1 MKGGGFARIGII
13 QQHQGVP
20 DERHQAPPASQLRA
34 MAVARLDRQAT
45 GWARRQMLDRLIE
58 VGDGLVLVRDG
69 EPRGHAIS
77 RLFGRGH
84 FIGPVDAGSVSSD
97 ARALIDAALARLGQV
112 FVRVDTAATSQLG
125 DRLEDIGLRQVG
137 DADTMV
143 NGPNIPPAGPARMF
157 ALANQSLD

>member
-1 MKGGGFARIGII
+1 
-13 QQHQGVP
+13 
-20 DERHQAPPASQLRA
+20 
-34 MAVARLDRQAT
+34 
-45 GWARRQMLDRLIE
+45 MLDRLIE

-69 EPRGHAIS
+69 EPRGHAFS

-84 FIGPVDAGSVSSD
+84 VIGPVDAESVAD
-97 ARALIDAALARLGQV
+97 ARALIDAAHARLGQA

-125 DRLEDIGLRQVG
+125 DGLESIGLRQVG